1 MDLSAYTTS
10 ARRKVIVY
18 GPPKTGKTALVG
30 KLASHFKLHWV
41 DLENGIKTLLNPAI
55 LDPKY
60 RSNVNVINVPDHQG
74 YPIAVQTVTAILK
87 GNPVTVCFDHG
98 KANCPICSKLP
109 DARTSKV
116 ALKEFTDKDIL
127 VIDSGS
133 QLAASALNHVTR
145 LERQKPGGEEYKCT
159 FHDYASQGALLDQIL
174 SLVQVIDANI
184 IVISHDT
191 DTETTEGKERI
202 VPSMG
207 TRNFS
212 RNVAKYFDTVVALSV
227 LNKKHSA
234 MSMSVSSPT
243 HLTGDRY
250 GVSLDSLK
258 DDALT
263 LLPVFGIKP

>member
-1 MDLSAYTTS
+1 MDLSDYKAST
-10 ARRKVIVY
+10 RRKVMVY
-18 GPPKTGKTALVG
+18 GPPKVGKTALVG
-30 KLASHFKLHWV
+30 KLAPHFKLHWV

-87 GNPVTVCFDHG
+87 GAPVTICYEHG
-98 KANCPICSKLP
+98 KANCPVCNKVP
-109 DARTSKV
+109 NARSSKV
-116 ALKEFTDKDIL
+116 ALREFTDTDIL

-145 LERQKPGGEEYKCT
+145 NERQKPGGEEYKCT
-159 FHDYASQGALLDQIL
+159 FHDYASQGAILDQVL

-184 IVISHDT
+184 VVISHET
-191 DTETTEGKERI
+191 DTETVEGKERI

-212 RNVAKYFDTVVALSV
+212 RNVAKYFDTVVAMSV
-227 LNKKHSA
+227 LNKKHTA
-234 MSMSVSSPT
+234 MSTSTSSQS
-243 HLTGDRY
+243 HLTGDRF
-250 GVSLDSLK
+250 GVSLDGLK
-258 DDALT
+258 DDALS
-263 LLPVFGIKP
+263 LLPIFGIKA